1 MKICIVCTRFNLKR
15 LGGVERVILNLSKKI
30 ISKGHDVTIICK
42 QEWDECLY
50 EKHAGIK
57 IKRVKC
63 VKSPGLKTSTAF
75 FSLRKKILNE
85 KADIYNPHDWSSG
98 FLFLFGKMNKL
109 KYILTSHGFLADY
122 ESPPLL
128 AKMVEKFVF
137 SKTKAEIVCVQRFSK
152 NTNYLNDY
160 NMEYIPN
167 GVHTNLFSIDK
178 SSKDGEYVLFVASID
193 ERKNIARVCKAFSE
207 NGLPIR
213 IVGDGPLRKMLSQKY
228 KKDRNIKFLG
238 RREGLGLIKLFQKCK
253 FFVLPSTAEG
263 FGLVWIEAQSCGK
276 PIVASNV
283 GVGPE
288 LIIDKDF
295 GRLINNTSSQTDI
308 SRNIISLN
316 KQIDQDGT
324 KSEKIRKNIINN
336 YSWDSISDK
345 YLNKFEVLLSK

>member
-1 MKICIVCTRFNLKR
+1 
-15 LGGVERVILNLSKKI
+15 
-30 ISKGHDVTIICK
+30 
-42 QEWDECLY
+42 
-50 EKHAGIK
+50 
-57 IKRVKC
+57 
-63 VKSPGLKTSTAF
+63 
-75 FSLRKKILNE
+75 
-85 KADIYNPHDWSSG
+85 
-98 FLFLFGKMNKL
+98 
-109 KYILTSHGFLADY
+109 
-122 ESPPLL
+122 
-128 AKMVEKFVF
+128 
-137 SKTKAEIVCVQRFSK
+137 
-152 NTNYLNDY
+152 
-160 NMEYIPN
+160 
-167 GVHTNLFSIDK
+167 
-178 SSKDGEYVLFVASID
+178 
-193 ERKNIARVCKAFSE
+193 
-207 NGLPIR
+207 
-213 IVGDGPLRKMLSQKY
+213 MLSQKY